1 MSKVLVE
8 KLMAASQTLQYMCE
22 GRCHVPNAYLKALP
36 GTSFPAKI
44 PS

>member
-8 KLMAASQTLQYMCE
+8 KLMAASQNLQHMCE
-22 GRCHVPNAYLKALP
+22 GSYYVPNACLKALP